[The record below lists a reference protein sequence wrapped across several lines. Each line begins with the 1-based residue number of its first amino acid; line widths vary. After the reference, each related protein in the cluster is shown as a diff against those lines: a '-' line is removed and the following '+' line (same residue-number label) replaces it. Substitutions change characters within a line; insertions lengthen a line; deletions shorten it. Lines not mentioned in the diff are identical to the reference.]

1 MVGFGSVHLVVGLI
15 NRGSPEIQ
23 LMISVFSFPTRVL
36 FGPGAVFQV
45 ADATRS
51 LGMRRPLIVTD
62 PGIVSAGLIERIRS
76 PLREADL
83 GDATFD
89 RVEGNPTEAS
99 VFPGVAIYQAERCDG
114 IIAVGGGSSL
124 DAGKAIRL
132 KITHTLPLED
142 YDDLR
147 NGGDQIGANLPPMIA
162 IATTSGTGSEV
173 GRSTVIT
180 LKATGR
186 KTVIFSPHL
195 MPNLAIEDPELT
207 FGLPARITAA
217 TGMDAMTHNLEA
229 YLSKGYHPMCDAIAL
244 RGVEFVNRHLRTAV
258 REGHNLEARTE
269 MMAASMMGAVAFQKG
284 LGTVHSLAHP
294 LSTVAGL
301 HHGLTNAILLPH
313 VMRFNRL
320 VVRDRLVDIARALGV
335 DTRGHSPAHAADA
348 AISAIEQLNAD
359 IGIPKR
365 LRDAGVQEE
374 MISVMVPKA
383 MEDGCHQS
391 NPRATSAEDMLR
403 LYREAF

>member
-1 MVGFGSVHLVVGLI
+1 
-15 NRGSPEIQ
+15 
-23 LMISVFSFPTRVL
+23 MISIFSFPTRVI
-36 FGPGAVFQV
+36 FGPGAVDQT
-45 ADATRS
+45 ADAARS
-51 LGMRRPLIVTD
+51 LGMRHPLIVTD
-62 PGIVSAGLIERIRS
+62 PGIVTAGLLDRVRA
-76 PLREADL
+76 PLRQAGL
-83 GDATFD
+83 GVATFD

-99 VFPGVAIYQAERCDG
+99 VLPGVEIYQGERCDG

-132 KITHTLPLED
+132 RITHTLHLGE
-142 YDDLR
+142 YDDLK
-147 NGGDQIGANLPPMIA
+147 NGGDQINANLPPMIA

-207 FGLPARITAA
+207 LELPARITAA

-244 RGVEFVNRHLRTAV
+244 RGVEMVNRHLRTAV
-258 REGHNLEARTE
+258 HEGHNLDARTE

-313 VMRFNRL
+313 VMRFNRQ

-335 DTRGHSPAHAADA
+335 DTPSLSPDDA
-348 AISAIEQLNAD
+348 ANAAITAIEQLNAD

-374 MISVMVPKA
+374 MIPVMVPKA
-383 MEDGCHQS
+383 MEDGCHQL
-391 NPRATSAEDMLR
+391 NPRPTSAEDMLG